1 MIVEDVPID
10 TINMG
15 GFIYQGKMDTLGQ
28 TQVQFLI
35 QTLANLTNPEF
46 VAPTPCVNGTE
57 AHVPS
62 YYMYSGTTL
71 RLPLHAQAST
81 ENFVDVDIERFHITS
96 MPIQN
101 LSLAPPT
108 PAPGRPLTDNVWMTQ
123 LSWKLDVHES
133 AHYLLQAIAV
143 DTRGFDSLDC
153 SFDVQV
159 EVVNY
164 TKQPSKVGPYF
175 PYFPDPGAVSC
186 LQDAICSLPIYANTD
201 DPTANITNIEITSS
215 SAELGNPTALWVGP
229 STFMNESLYQADIT
243 FSSSQTGDK
252 QLCVRATDSYGQP
265 VENCL
270 QVTMFGPDPCSVELD
285 VCGKYGICHVNTTDP
300 STFYCECFIGMGGQ
314 FCEKEINPCDFDYCI
329 RGVQCIYQPD
339 ILTVPIC
346 LGCQPQDDCIT
357 SKYCKPHPCGD
368 HGSCIP
374 LLTIKSHKCDCD
386 PGYTGSTI
394 ACVNGGQMFYTGSVP
409 ACHCPLGFSGVFC
422 AVEDPDSV
430 LQPKYT
436 DLLSP
441 PKGAT
446 IYCEMSQPCD
456 FPVYPQGPSNNTVS
470 PNITEGPKSP
480 DITVAVG
487 PSVPSNATSLPGQ
500 VFQTP
505 ITTTSQT
512 PGSKQLCLWL
522 NQHNATS
529 RCFNIIF
536 QVPSIGSTVT
546 PTVNQPHFLHP
557 TPCQHYCALCQ
568 CEWMSLCGSDHTG
581 PLRTMRR
588 CVQSTG
594 QCNCV
599 RFISYT

>member
-1 MIVEDVPID
+1 MQEIAHFVININSSEYTDIVLEGDSWMDTQLQVCSRDVVTNTCKYHLQQEIRVGIRDDTGKPNGSPLVLYKPVYRVRLNEVTRIPIIVADNDGDIPRCRPARFVELSFIRPIMGTNITRDCVVIVSAFESDGFNDGDWGIVNMIVEDVPID

-252 QLCVRATDSYGQP
+252 QLCVRATDSYG
-265 VENCL
+265 
-270 QVTMFGPDPCSVELD
+270 
-285 VCGKYGICHVNTTDP
+285 
-300 STFYCECFIGMGGQ
+300 
-314 FCEKEINPCDFDYCI
+314 
-329 RGVQCIYQPD
+329 
-339 ILTVPIC
+339 
-346 LGCQPQDDCIT
+346 
-357 SKYCKPHPCGD
+357 
-368 HGSCIP
+368 
-374 LLTIKSHKCDCD
+374 
-386 PGYTGSTI
+386 
-394 ACVNGGQMFYTGSVP
+394 
-409 ACHCPLGFSGVFC
+409 
-422 AVEDPDSV
+422 
-430 LQPKYT
+430 
-436 DLLSP
+436 
-441 PKGAT
+441 
-446 IYCEMSQPCD
+446 
-456 FPVYPQGPSNNTVS
+456 
-470 PNITEGPKSP
+470 
-480 DITVAVG
+480 
-487 PSVPSNATSLPGQ
+487 
-500 VFQTP
+500 
-505 ITTTSQT
+505 
-512 PGSKQLCLWL
+512 
-522 NQHNATS
+522 
-529 RCFNIIF
+529 
-536 QVPSIGSTVT
+536 
-546 PTVNQPHFLHP
+546 
-557 TPCQHYCALCQ
+557 
-568 CEWMSLCGSDHTG
+568 
-581 PLRTMRR
+581 
-588 CVQSTG
+588 
-594 QCNCV
+594 
-599 RFISYT
+599 